1 MGFTGLPDRPSQL
14 PLCPTEAG
22 PWEITGVW
30 RGGSGDRGGFKDG
43 TPLPKHTQTH
53 PHTHKKCIGY
63 QVGQGESKQEQISYD
78 WSGGQPNLSDWSGG
92 QPNLLYI
99 SVSSIS
105 LSSYLRNVFSMHS
118 CSSSPPPL
126 CLPPPSP
133 RQRPIKPYIPHC
145 TINRPDKSHTRIHQT
160 HMHAPHT
167 HRHTYTL
174 FLKWYVKHIVV

>member
-118 CSSSPPPL
+118 CSSSPPL
-126 CLPPPSP
+126 SASLLQAHDSVPSNP
-133 RQRPIKPYIPHC
+133 TYHTAPSTDRTKATHGFIKHTC
-145 TINRPDKSHTRIHQT
+145 TH
-160 HMHAPHT
+160 HT
-167 HRHTYTL
+167 HTDTHTH
-174 FLKWYVKHIVV
+174 FF